1 MCKQAHFPPV
11 SLCLASQGVSILSVV
26 SLLWKL
32 SIFTF
37 SSDRSKQPSYVFIQ
51 PNSSLYMIC
60 PENIS
65 IEGSEV
71 MWNSVWFSISKGV
84 KVISISC
91 FCQLIS
97 RGYRWAGYG

>member
-1 MCKQAHFPPV
+1 MINRILKIEQKLKV
-11 SLCLASQGVSILSVV
+11 RVWDLDLLSLSNCDIALLAFTSQGVLILSIV

-60 PENIS
+60 PENIPK
-65 IEGSEV
+65 EGSEV
-71 MWNSVWFSISKGV
+71 MRNSV
-84 KVISISC
+84 
-91 FCQLIS
+91 
-97 RGYRWAGYG
+97 